1 MARHSN
7 ALRARATIIA
17 ALAIGI
23 SGSAAVAQ
31 DTGPGPWQPRR
42 PVVNPAPEIVIVTPP
57 SYGPMRSSIGA
68 PIQDVS
74 LSAAVWTGDLNLQSP
89 ADMIELRDRVWDTAR
104 RLCARLRFQHPIGM
118 PDEFRCRRNA
128 IANAF
133 DQVDFAIQNYNSA
146 AGIEN
151 P

>member
-1 MARHSN
+1 MFRYPN
-7 ALRARATIIA
+7 ALRARAVLIA
-17 ALAIGI
+17 AFAIGI
-23 SGSAAVAQ
+23 SSSAAVAQ
-31 DTGPGPWQPRR
+31 DTGTGPWQPVP
-42 PVVNPAPEIVIVTPP
+42 PVNAAPELVIVTPP
-57 SYGPMRSSIGA
+57 SSGPMRSSIGA

-89 ADMIELRDRVWDTAR
+89 ADVLELRDRVWDTAR

-128 IANAF
+128 VANAF
-133 DQVDFAIQNYNSA
+133 DQVGFAIQNYDGA
-146 AGIEN
+146 PVIES

>member
-1 MARHSN
+1 MFRHPN
-7 ALRARATIIA
+7 ALRERVVLIA

-23 SGSAAVAQ
+23 SSSTALAQ
-31 DTGPGPWQPRR
+31 DTGVGPWQPG
-42 PVVNPAPEIVIVTPP
+42 PQGNASPELVIVTPP

-89 ADMIELRDRVWDTAR
+89 ADVIELRDRVWDTAR

-133 DQVDFAIQNYNSA
+133 DQVDYAIQNY
-146 AGIEN
+146 GGGPEIEN